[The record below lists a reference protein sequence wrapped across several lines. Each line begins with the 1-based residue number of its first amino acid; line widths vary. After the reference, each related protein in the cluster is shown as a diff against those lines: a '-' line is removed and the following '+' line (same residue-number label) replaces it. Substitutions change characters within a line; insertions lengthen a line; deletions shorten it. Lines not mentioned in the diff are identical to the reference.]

1 MIKLGGKV
9 GYFFPIVVSILPPA
23 EFGRDDHRANESHSR
38 KTADG

>member
-23 EFGRDDHRANESHSR
+23 EFGRDDHRANEPHFR
-38 KTADG
+38 ITADS